1 MSDKS
6 QFQKAKKCCFKKSRK
21 VENELN
27 DISQDFDNRS
37 TDSVDRLFTWFI
49 WAGLKYSYDYKIK
62 NNDEKH
68 LNFLEIEYEAQYD
81 KIFKR
86 EDISF
91 QTIA

>member
-1 MSDKS
+1 MIFLKTLTTAAQIQLIVYLLDSFEQDWNTAMTIKS
-6 QFQKAKKCCFKKSRK
+6 
-21 VENELN
+21 
-27 DISQDFDNRS
+27 
-37 TDSVDRLFTWFI
+37 
-49 WAGLKYSYDYKIK
+49 KIK
-62 NNDEKH
+62 LSDEKH

>member
-1 MSDKS
+1 MKIELSD
-6 QFQKAKKCCFKKSRK
+6 
-21 VENELN
+21 E
-27 DISQDFDNRS
+27 
-37 TDSVDRLFTWFI
+37 
-49 WAGLKYSYDYKIK
+49 IK
-62 NNDEKH
+62 LSDEKH